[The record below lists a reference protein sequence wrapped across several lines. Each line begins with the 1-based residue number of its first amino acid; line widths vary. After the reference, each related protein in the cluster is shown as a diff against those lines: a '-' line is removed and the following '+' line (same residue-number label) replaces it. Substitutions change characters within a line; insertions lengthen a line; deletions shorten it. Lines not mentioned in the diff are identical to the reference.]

1 MSWPSCADVVYV
13 VLQEASQM
21 LSQAALKGEL
31 EAHQQQLEDYKVK
44 HQPLLRHFLENSSMG
59 LNPSGL

>member
-1 MSWPSCADVVYV
+1 MYA

-31 EAHQQQLEDYKVK
+31 EAYQQQLEDYKVK
-44 HQPLLRHFLENSSMG
+44 TTDPLVVGDFLNTV
-59 LNPSGL
+59 

>member
-1 MSWPSCADVVYV
+1 MRLDLCRVSLMYA

-31 EAHQQQLEDYKVK
+31 EAYQQQLEDYKVK
-44 HQPLLRHFLENSSMG
+44 TTDPLVVGDFLNTV
-59 LNPSGL
+59 